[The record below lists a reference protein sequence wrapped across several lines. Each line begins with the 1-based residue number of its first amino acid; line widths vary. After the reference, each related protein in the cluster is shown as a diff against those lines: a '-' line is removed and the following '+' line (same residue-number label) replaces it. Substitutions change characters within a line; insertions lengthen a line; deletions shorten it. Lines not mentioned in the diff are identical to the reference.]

1 MKTVLVLGATGLMGK
16 LVYDLACRLLPD
28 ANVISGSRRSVRDE
42 EHRQVDIH
50 SPRSLKEALAGVN
63 VVINVV
69 GPYTYDPTPLINT
82 CFENGCHYVDIAEV
96 PEFIEQVYQIAD
108 ECRERTGKSVAV
120 IPGCSTVP
128 AMIEVIAAGW
138 EEDPAM
144 AKVRAYLS
152 MGSKNPVSP
161 ALVYSLLLPLSRRHP
176 RAFTRLEHKHFDAET
191 SRLFGAYPSPFDD
204 AGIQLKT
211 RRLPAEFAIC
221 FDRALYSLALWG
233 MARILPFVPDAL
245 IRAMS
250 RLSQPVMPLVN
261 LLGTYRGI
269 LVVEGC
275 DADGKV
281 LHAMRVQAERNG
293 LNIPALPSV
302 WSARKL
308 LSQPV
313 SDARR
318 LDDLMTVEEMGEAL
332 RKEGYRVDGDRSANP
347 PLAHAAP

>member
-16 LVYDLACRLLPD
+16 LVCDLACRLLPD
-28 ANVISGSRRSVRDE
+28 ASVISGSRRMVSDE

-50 SPRSLKEALAGVN
+50 NPRSLKEALAGVN

-69 GPYTYDPTPLINT
+69 GPYTYDPTPLVNA

-96 PEFIEQVYQIAD
+96 PAFITQVYQAATQ
-108 ECRERTGKSVAV
+108 CRERTGGSIAV

-138 EEDPAM
+138 EDDPAL

-161 ALVYSLLLPLSRRHP
+161 ALVYSLLLPLSQRHP
-176 RAFTRLEHKHFDAET
+176 RAFTRLEHKRFDAET
-191 SRLFGAYPSPFDD
+191 SRVFGAYPSPFDES
-204 AGIQLKT
+204 GIRLKDKC
-211 RRLPAEFAIC
+211 LPAEFAIC
-221 FDRALYSLALWG
+221 FDRAFYSLALWS
-233 MARILPFVPDAL
+233 MARILPFMPDGL
-245 IRAMS
+245 IRAVS

-275 DADGKV
+275 DANGKV
-281 LHAMRVQAERNG
+281 LHAARIQAERNG
-293 LNIPALPSV
+293 LSIPALPSV

-308 LSQPV
+308 LNLSQ

-318 LDDLMTVEEMGEAL
+318 LDDLMDAGEMATAL
-332 RKEGYRVDGDRSANP
+332 RKEGYRAEGDLSANP
-347 PLAHAAP
+347 PIASLTT